1 MLNNKINEEP
11 VIYFFK
17 LVVVDIIVIDMITEK
32 LMILLNI

>member
-1 MLNNKINEEP
+1 MLNNKINEEA

-17 LVVVDIIVIDMITEK
+17 LVVDIIVIDIITEK